1 MCPTLAL
8 PQPAPWLKERGR
20 RPKYCF
26 TAAMDEEIRHAYH
39 LYVDYNNRNA
49 IGSCARKVGL
59 PKWLVTRRG
68 GTLGL
73 ARVKEPA
80 WSAEEVALLERWG
93 HLTDAVIQRKL
104 KAAGFHRSING
115 IHLKL
120 KRLRI
125 RQNLDG
131 YSACSLAT
139 AFGVDSHKVT
149 NWIRRKMLRATQRGT
164 DRTEQQGGDTFW
176 ITQNAVRDFVLV
188 YPDEVDLRKVEK
200 WWFLDLVTNGRIGC
214 R

>member
-1 MCPTLAL
+1 MCPAAAL
-8 PQPAPWLKERGR
+8 PQPVSWPKERR
-20 RPKYCF
+20 KRPKYCF
-26 TAAMDEEIRHAYH
+26 TAAMDEQIRHAYH
-39 LYVDYNNRNA
+39 LYVDHNNRKA
-49 IGSCARKVGL
+49 IGSCARKLGL

-68 GTLGL
+68 GALGL

-80 WSAEEVALLERWG
+80 WGADEVALLERWG

-176 ITQNAVRDFVLV
+176 ITQKAVRDFVLV

-200 WWFLDLVTNGRIGC
+200 WWFLDLLTNGHIGG

>member
-1 MCPTLAL
+1 MCPPAAL
-8 PQPAPWLKERGR
+8 PQLPPALKEKGGH
-20 RPKYCF
+20 PKYLF
-26 TAAMDEEIRHAYH
+26 TPAMDDEIRHAYH
-39 LYVDYNNRNA
+39 LYLDHNNRKA
-49 IGSCARKVGL
+49 IGGCARKLGV
-59 PKWLVTRRG
+59 PRWLVTRRG

-80 WSAEEVALLERWG
+80 WSAEETVLLERWG

-104 KAAGFHRSING
+104 KAVGFQRSVNG

-125 RQNLDG
+125 KQNLDG
-131 YSACSLAT
+131 YSAWSLAT

-149 NWIRRKMLRATQRGT
+149 NWIRRKMLRANLRGT
-164 DRTEQQGGDTFW
+164 ARTETQGGDTFW
-176 ITQNAVRDFVLV
+176 ITQGAVREFVFS

-200 WWFLDLVTNGRIGC
+200 WWFLDLLTNGHIGC

>member
-1 MCPTLAL
+1 MGAAAAL
-8 PQPAPWLKERGR
+8 PELAPAPKQKGR
-20 RPKYCF
+20 HPKYFF
-26 TAAMDEEIRHAYH
+26 TPAMDDEIRHAYH
-39 LYVDYNNRNA
+39 LYLDHNNRRA
-49 IGSCARKVGL
+49 IGGCAKRLGV
-59 PKWLVTRRG
+59 PRWMVTRRG

-80 WSAEEVALLERWG
+80 WSAEEVSLLERWG

-104 KAAGFHRSING
+104 KAVGFQRSVNG

-125 RQNLDG
+125 KQNLDG
-131 YSACSLAT
+131 YSGWSLAT

-149 NWIRRKMLRATQRGT
+149 NWIRRKMLRATLRGT
-164 DRTEQQGGDTFW
+164 GRTEIQGGDTFW
-176 ITQNAVRDFVLV
+176 ITQSAVREFVFS

>member
-1 MCPTLAL
+1 MYPAAASSPLA
-8 PQPAPWLKERGR
+8 PRRKDRER
-20 RPKYCF
+20 RPEYF
-26 TAAMDEEIRHAYH
+26 FSPAMDDEIRDAYR
-39 LYVDYNNRNA
+39 LYVDYNNRKA
-49 IGSCARKVGL
+49 IGSCARKLGL
-59 PKWLVTRRG
+59 PEWMVTRRG

-80 WSAEEVALLERWG
+80 WGADEVALRERWG

-104 KAAGFHRSING
+104 KAAGFQRSVNG

-125 RQNLDG
+125 KQNLDG
-131 YSACSLAT
+131 YSACSLAST
-139 AFGVDSHKVT
+139 LGVDSHKVT
-149 NWIRRKMLRATQRGT
+149 NWIRRKMLRATLRGT

-176 ITQNAVRDFVLV
+176 ITQNAVRDFVLA
-188 YPDEVDLRKVEK
+188 YADEVDLRKVEK

>member
-1 MCPTLAL
+1 MGPAAAPQQLA
-8 PQPAPWLKERGR
+8 PAVEEKGR
-20 RPKYCF
+20 HPKYSF
-26 TAAMDEEIRHAYH
+26 TPSMDDEIRHAYH
-39 LYVDYNNRNA
+39 LYLDHNNRKA
-49 IGSCARKVGL
+49 IGGCARKLGV
-59 PKWLVTRRG
+59 PRWLVTRRG

-80 WSAEEVALLERWG
+80 WSGEEVALLERWG

-104 KAAGFHRSING
+104 KAVGFKRSVNG

-125 RQNLDG
+125 KQNLDG
-131 YSACSLAT
+131 YSAWSLAT
-139 AFGVDSHKVT
+139 AFGVDSHRVT

-176 ITQNAVRDFVLV
+176 ITQKAVRDFVLV

-200 WWFLDLVTNGRIGC
+200 WWFLDLLTNGRIGC

>member
-1 MCPTLAL
+1 MGAAAAL
-8 PQPAPWLKERGR
+8 PELAPAQKQKGR
-20 RPKYCF
+20 HPKYFF
-26 TAAMDEEIRHAYH
+26 TPAMDDEIRLAYH
-39 LYVDYNNRNA
+39 LYLDHNNRRA
-49 IGSCARKVGL
+49 IGGCAKKLGVPR
-59 PKWLVTRRG
+59 WLVTRRG

-80 WSAEEVALLERWG
+80 WSAEEVSLLERWG

-104 KAAGFHRSING
+104 KAVGFQRSVNG

-125 RQNLDG
+125 KQNLDG
-131 YSACSLAT
+131 YSAWSLAR

-149 NWIRRKMLRATQRGT
+149 NWIRRRMLRATLRGT
-164 DRTEQQGGDTFW
+164 DRTEIQGGDTFW
-176 ITQNAVRDFVLV
+176 ITQSAVREFVFS